1 MSDQVKWHK
10 QTIDTVGGTYAAPAY
25 TNSDPVYGGDGLPTY
40 TWNNQ
45 GMAGFAGLAQKEKEA
60 KYDHLWEQ
68 KSYITPWVQRDN
80 AFNEDEFHHEDEV

>member
-1 MSDQVKWHK
+1 MSDEVKWHK

-25 TNSDPVYGGDGLPTY
+25 ANSDPVYGGDGLPTY

-80 AFNEDEFHHEDEV
+80 AFNEDEFLHEDEV